1 MFVTHLSSRAIFT
14 ESEMPDKTGF
24 VHIVTTAWEGVMV
37 TEIDTHLYDSK
48 DGQYTRE
55 VIRHPHS
62 NWPLIAFRMHHEHV
76 KATRQQLLH
85 GEKLPYW
92 AHVVQGL
99 VAQVKAASLSV
110 WWKAKWAF
118 KTRAF

>member
-1 MFVTHLSSRAIFT
+1 MFITHLSSRAIFT

-62 NWPLIAFRMHHEHV
+62 NWPRIAFRMHHEHV
-76 KATRQQLLH
+76 KATRQELLH
-85 GEKLPYW
+85 AETLPYRK
-92 AHVVQGL
+92 HVAQGL
-99 VAQVKAASLSV
+99 VEQARAAWQTSLCR
-110 WWKAKWAF
+110 ARWAF
-118 KTRAF
+118 KTRPY

>member
-1 MFVTHLSSRAIFT
+1 MYVTHLNNRVFT
-14 ESEMPDKTGF
+14 ESELPDKSGF
-24 VHIVTTAWEGVMV
+24 VHIITSTVGGKMV
-37 TEIDTHLYDSK
+37 TEIDTYLYSAQE
-48 DGQYTRE
+48 GHFTRE
-55 VIRHPHS
+55 VVRHPDS
-62 NWPLIAFRMHHEHV
+62 LWPLIAFRMHHEHV